1 MASPTEAPP
10 RIHNPL
16 QKYEGVRH
24 KDLVAERYLTKVGV
38 KFKEIDEISQFTR
51 SNYSR
56 ESFFAR
62 FLTYVRPK
70 PVKFEPS
77 NLWRRAQDITSRRIF
92 RSFDPATRT
101 RFTDLDQIPYIQG
114 SAAGPGYPHQSKLEA
129 YPAALEAARNIMS
142 KYPEPSSIPEEF
154 FHQAVISVFP
164 RSAPSTVDS
173 PKSRPIF
180 ANIFQFILLESVI
193 AIPLY
198 NHFKSLASL
207 SNPPVFYGQ
216 TLSSLKGLISS
227 YAPHFDK
234 ETNITHPVTEVDY
247 SRFDRL
253 VCSAE
258 QTFALDSYFQCIK
271 DPSKLE
277 TYAYGFIK
285 RRNAAV
291 IAFQFEDVIY
301 HTYDISISGR
311 ILTTMTSTITNFLRQ
326 TYLHL
331 YIEEKFNL
339 GQTPFRLT
347 CLGDDS
353 IAKGLTAEKLSS
365 ALATE
370 AFSKV
375 FKNDTPVIKV
385 MQHFSYN
392 TVTFLGHSVSGRS
405 IYRQQEEIISLLLFP
420 EKPLQCSDNTALS
433 YLRIQGL
440 DQDSGHQ
447 HLLLSRVLKL
457 IRQEHPTI
465 DERALAVQQVY
476 ETQHRRP
483 LFILS
488 Q

>member
-1 MASPTEAPP
+1 MSSPTAAPA

-24 KDLVAERYLTKVGV
+24 KDLVAERYLSQVGI
-38 KFKEIDEISQFTR
+38 KYKEIDEICKFTR
-51 SNYSR
+51 SNFSR
-56 ESFFAR
+56 ESFLAR

-70 PVKFEPS
+70 PIKFELS
-77 NLWRRAQDITSRRIF
+77 NLWRRAQEVTSKRIF

-114 SAAGPGYPHQSKLEA
+114 SSAGPGYPHQSKLEA

-142 KYPEPSSIPEEF
+142 KYPEPSSIPEDF
-154 FHQAVISVFP
+154 FRQAVLSVFP
-164 RSAPSTVDS
+164 RSAPSQVDA

-180 ANIFQFILLESVI
+180 MDIFEFILIESVI

-198 NHFKSLASL
+198 DHFKSLAKL
-207 SNPPVFYGQ
+207 ARPPVFYGQ
-216 TLSSLKGLISS
+216 TLSSLKGLIST

-271 DPSKLE
+271 DPSQLE

-285 RRNAAV
+285 RRNSAV
-291 IAFQFEDVIY
+291 IAFQFEDVVY
-301 HTYDISISGR
+301 HSYDISISGR
-311 ILTTMTSTITNFLRQ
+311 ILTTMTSTMTNYLRQ

-331 YIEEKFNL
+331 YTEDKHRL
-339 GQTPFRLT
+339 GKTPFQLT

-353 IAKGLTAEKLSS
+353 IAKGFTAEKLSS

-370 AFSKV
+370 ASSK
-375 FKNDTPVIKV
+375 PVARRRRLAFTRPIMRV
-385 MQHFSYN
+385 
-392 TVTFLGHSVSGRS
+392 R
-405 IYRQQEEIISLLLFP
+405 RIS
-420 EKPLQCSDNTALS
+420 
-433 YLRIQGL
+433 
-440 DQDSGHQ
+440 
-447 HLLLSRVLKL
+447 
-457 IRQEHPTI
+457 
-465 DERALAVQQVY
+465 
-476 ETQHRRP
+476 
-483 LFILS
+483 
-488 Q
+488 